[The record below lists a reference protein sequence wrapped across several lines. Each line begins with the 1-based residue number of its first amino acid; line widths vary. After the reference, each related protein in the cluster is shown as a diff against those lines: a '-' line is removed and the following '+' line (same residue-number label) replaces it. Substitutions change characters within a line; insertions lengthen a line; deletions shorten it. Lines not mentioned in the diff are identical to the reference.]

1 MKIRKNIQF
10 LYQKNVAKKTSWF
23 VINRKKGKEHYVLI
37 KNFNTFMYNHTFHHG
52 KKHFVVIACKL
63 LVQKNIEMSC

>member
-1 MKIRKNIQF
+1 MLQRKHLDLLLIE
-10 LYQKNVAKKTSWF
+10 
-23 VINRKKGKEHYVLI
+23 KKGKEHYVLI

-52 KKHFVVIACKL
+52 KKHFVVIVCKL